1 MWDARANQGAHSDCW
16 PTHGKTRE
24 AIVKLPATRWTQ
36 RQQCAIRKLFGAI
49 IDDPFCSAARW
60 PWILNKRKR
69 DGVAHAELMTACH
82 NAVDFDEV
90 MAFTS
95 ACRHEPQRP
104 RAAQEMNFQVAVV
117 APTRITVK
125 LSKFLSLPNPSQS
138 SHLSGLWKWSMG
150 VVMCYAYMYNIY
162 IYTYMYIYIY
172 HTSHTYCFFG
182 YIHIS
187 TCGPP

>member
-1 MWDARANQGAHSDCW
+1 M
-16 PTHGKTRE
+16 
-24 AIVKLPATRWTQ
+24 
-36 RQQCAIRKLFGAI
+36 
-49 IDDPFCSAARW
+49 
-60 PWILNKRKR
+60 
-69 DGVAHAELMTACH
+69 
-82 NAVDFDEV
+82 

-162 IYTYMYIYIY
+162 IYIHIYICIYIYIY
-172 HTSHTYCFFG
+172 ISHTRTFFLAI
-182 YIHIS
+182 YIYLPVALRK
-187 TCGPP
+187 CGKNWRLGTNQPLDTVHLIPGSEAVIRRTNCGKK

>member
-1 MWDARANQGAHSDCW
+1 
-16 PTHGKTRE
+16 
-24 AIVKLPATRWTQ
+24 
-36 RQQCAIRKLFGAI
+36 
-49 IDDPFCSAARW
+49 
-60 PWILNKRKR
+60 
-69 DGVAHAELMTACH
+69 MTACH

-162 IYTYMYIYIY
+162 IYTDMYKYVYIYMCVYHTHVLFFWAIYIY
-172 HTSHTYCFFG
+172 LPVALRKCGKNWRLGTNQPLDTVHLIPGSEAVIRRTS
-182 YIHIS
+182 
-187 TCGPP
+187 CGKK

>member
-1 MWDARANQGAHSDCW
+1 
-16 PTHGKTRE
+16 
-24 AIVKLPATRWTQ
+24 
-36 RQQCAIRKLFGAI
+36 
-49 IDDPFCSAARW
+49 
-60 PWILNKRKR
+60 
-69 DGVAHAELMTACH
+69 MTACH

-104 RAAQEMNFQVAVV
+104 RAAQEMNFQVAEV

-162 IYTYMYIYIY
+162 IHIYVYIYITHVLFFWLY
-172 HTSHTYCFFG
+172 TYIYLWPSVNVGRTGALEPISHW
-182 YIHIS
+182 ILSIS
-187 TCGPP
+187 FLAQKLSSGAPVVEKNEKKS

>member
-1 MWDARANQGAHSDCW
+1 
-16 PTHGKTRE
+16 
-24 AIVKLPATRWTQ
+24 
-36 RQQCAIRKLFGAI
+36 
-49 IDDPFCSAARW
+49 
-60 PWILNKRKR
+60 
-69 DGVAHAELMTACH
+69 MTACH

-104 RAAQEMNFQVAVV
+104 RAAQEMNFQVAEV

-172 HTSHTYCFFG
+172 HTRTFFLAI
-182 YIHIS
+182 YIYLPVALRK
-187 TCGPP
+187 CGKNWRLGTNQPLDTVHLIPGSEAVIRRTSCGKK